1 MVNITVLYNAVI
13 LTYKLINQ
21 GTDMSNEQNTL
32 NRINEA
38 AKKEFLEKGFQGASL
53 RNIVKD
59 AGVTTGAFY
68 GYYNSKEELFEALVE
83 DKYQHIMNMYVSTQD
98 EFKSFEPARQ
108 QNLMGKVSGDCLQD
122 MLEYMYEYEDEFLML
137 LTASTGTKYENMIHE
152 MCEVETKATYDFI
165 KVMEADGRKINPI
178 DPMLIHVLVSG
189 MFGGFF
195 ELVIHR
201 DKIKDAKG
209 YLAQLRQFYTSGWS
223 HLFGFEL

>member
-1 MVNITVLYNAVI
+1 
-13 LTYKLINQ
+13 
-21 GTDMSNEQNTL
+21 
-32 NRINEA
+32 
-38 AKKEFLEKGFQGASL
+38 
-53 RNIVKD
+53 
-59 AGVTTGAFY
+59 
-68 GYYNSKEELFEALVE
+68 
-83 DKYQHIMNMYVSTQD
+83 
-98 EFKSFEPARQ
+98 
-108 QNLMGKVSGDCLQD
+108 
-122 MLEYMYEYEDEFLML
+122 ML

-223 HLFGFEL
+223 HLFGLEFR